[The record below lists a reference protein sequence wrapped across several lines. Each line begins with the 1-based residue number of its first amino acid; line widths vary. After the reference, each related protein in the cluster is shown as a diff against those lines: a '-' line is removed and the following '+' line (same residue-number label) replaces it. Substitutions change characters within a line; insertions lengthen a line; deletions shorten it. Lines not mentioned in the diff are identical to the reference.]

1 MKTIYTQC
9 KSLLADQYSPVN
21 LYLNLR
27 DTSMEVVML
36 ESSVKDDLSKSV
48 SYIGADP
55 LETFVRKTPGQEVLQ
70 DFKGFLNSI
79 QFVGSHQAVEHAVFM
94 GYSAY
99 DMVPSFEPAIP
110 SLPLDYP
117 VVRYSLYRRMIV
129 IDHYHDTLHLLGLA
143 HDLDAARDELMKLEQ
158 QIKRL
163 DGRVYGFE
171 KIGEESSDFSDETFT
186 ELVGKVQSHH
196 QRGDVFQ
203 MVVSRA
209 FRQKFVGD
217 DFQVYRQLRSINPSP
232 YLFYFDY
239 GDYRLMGSSP
249 ESQIRIQDREAKL
262 YPIAGTFRRTG
273 DMSKDQKIAQDLLE
287 DQKEASEHVML
298 VDLARNDLSKY
309 SQKVELIKYRS
320 IEFYSHVIHLVSE
333 VTGSL
338 YDEAHPLDV
347 FASTFPAGTLSGAP
361 KVKAIELIQQYE
373 RSQRGFYGG
382 CIGLIQHDGSM
393 NQAIMIRSLLSKDQV
408 LTYRAGAGI
417 VAASVPDL
425 ETREVHNKIDAL
437 RAAIRQAEDS
447 NVIINQL

>member
-9 KSLLADQYSPVN
+9 KCLLADQYSPVN

-36 ESSVKDDLSKSV
+36 ESSVKDDLSKSI
-48 SYIGADP
+48 SYIGIDP
-55 LETFVRKTPGQEVLQ
+55 LETFKRDTADQVILQ
-70 DFKGFLNSI
+70 DLKDFLNSF
-79 QFVGSHQAVEHAVFM
+79 QFEGSQKAVEHEVFM
-94 GYSAY
+94 GYTAY
-99 DMVPSFEPAIP
+99 DMVQAFEPSVP

-117 VVRYSLYRRMIV
+117 VIRYSLYRRMIV
-129 IDHYHDTLHLLGLA
+129 IDHYHDTLHLLGFA
-143 HDLDAARDELMKLEQ
+143 HSPEEAQDELMMLEQ

-163 DGRVYGFE
+163 DGRAYGFE
-171 KIGEESSDFSDETFT
+171 TLGEESSDFSDEAFT
-186 ELVGKVQSHH
+186 ELVKQLRTHH

-203 MVVSRA
+203 LVLSRA

-217 DFQVYRQLRSINPSP
+217 DFQVYRQLRCINPSP

-239 GDYRLMGSSP
+239 GDYKLMGSSP
-249 ESQIRIQDREAKL
+249 ESQIRVQDREAKL
-262 YPIAGTFRRTG
+262 YPIAGTFRRSG
-273 DMSKDQKIAQDLLE
+273 DSTKDQKLAEALLE

-333 VTGSL
+333 VKGSL

-361 KVKAIELIQQYE
+361 KVRAMELIHQYE
-373 RSQRGFYGG
+373 KSQRGFYGG
-382 CIGLIQHDGSM
+382 CIGLIKQDGSM

-408 LTYRAGAGI
+408 LTYRAGAGV
-417 VAASVPDL
+417 VAASVPNL

-437 RAAIRQAEDS
+437 RAAIRQAQDS
-447 NVIINQL
+447 KVKINKI